1 MGSGEKSPL
10 LDFFKCL
17 WVIFYFGGVSSTGN
31 TPVAFSALDSGTA
44 DWLGEFRRTE
54 CPMPHVFLQYSQLA
68 WVLPETLYLCRDR
81 SLIL

>member
-31 TPVAFSALDSGTA
+31 TPVALSALCSGTA
-44 DWLGEFRRTE
+44 DWRGEFRRTE
-54 CPMPHVFLQYSQLA
+54 CSHASCVSA
-68 WVLPETLYLCRDR
+68 VLPVGVGSPRD
-81 SLIL
+81 IVFV